1 MCHGLLREASP
12 LRIDVDHSGTIEI
25 SEFIGPLSRL
35 SSRNAFNAMQL
46 SLSLYSYSSLPQ
58 CPDVLEQLFIAVLC
72 QVITI
77 ACPRSLAKSL
87 CFTDLLAWLLWHCVA
102 CLFSSAA
109 GPSRH
114 GCPRPHSCS
123 NPSRMCRLLSFFKS
137 NFDGAPDVKFRQ
149 MLFQRRSIPSSFL
162 DLLADGRTT
171 RRQLHVSSSASEAL
185 FEDLPSRYNML
196 QTMLG

>member
-1 MCHGLLREASP
+1 MPCNS
-12 LRIDVDHSGTIEI
+12 
-25 SEFIGPLSRL
+25 
-35 SSRNAFNAMQL
+35 L
-46 SLSLYSYSSLPQ
+46 SLSTSILSPSVSGCLGAVVHRSALSSYHNRLSKEPS
-58 CPDVLEQLFIAVLC
+58 E
-72 QVITI
+72 
-77 ACPRSLAKSL
+77 SL
-87 CFTDLLAWLLWHCVA
+87 CFTDLLAWGLWHCVA

-109 GPSRH
+109 GLSCH

-123 NPSRMCRLLSFFKS
+123 NPSRVCRLLSFFKS
-137 NFDGAPDVKFRQ
+137 NFDGAADVKFRQ